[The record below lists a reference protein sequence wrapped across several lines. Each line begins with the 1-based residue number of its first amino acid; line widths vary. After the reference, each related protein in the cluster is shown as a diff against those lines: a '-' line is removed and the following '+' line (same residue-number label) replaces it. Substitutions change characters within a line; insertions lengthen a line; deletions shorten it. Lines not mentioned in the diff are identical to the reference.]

1 MQFRIDTSII
11 ELNFNF
17 FYRILLRFLIPV
29 ILLLSPNSIN
39 ACDISQLFIDR
50 SNILRSVNERNDALL
65 IFEKGRLTSVVSKK
79 LANKKTETRGNF
91 QLKLIE
97 LNKEELIL
105 RKIYQLETPVIST
118 AFSKFPE
125 LKKIPKIILAPKN
138 VYLFLNNDIDITNKC
153 YENMTIFI
161 KKGTL
166 KYAYKGNMNYWITEK
181 KIISSILENPQN
193 LINIKDEILIT
204 VASSDIKSIVDQI
217 DVKSIEKSPFLNNI
231 RVRNSEFGAY
241 ISEAII
247 PIFGYNLARQ
257 IKDGNDLHYLT
268 AFKASKNPT
277 FNSEKPK
284 YLFGLETGGQFTKLN
299 MGLDYPLSN
308 RSKLNLGIEFNDQT
322 LDLASASFSH
332 KQFLKNNNYLTF
344 RVGKLSQQDLGIL
357 LNNQN
362 YNLTNEAVLNLAG
375 YTSLVSD
382 CSSCIKSALTTG
394 FERHFTKWDSNF
406 GGNYLIQN
414 FSNKTENLTEVFWK
428 KKFKSRNSI
437 LLKIKHNI
445 ANNFASEF
453 KLSYT
458 IPLGGNNKLAYG
470 NTNANLTY
478 FSNDANRITDWLE
491 QDSNTIFMNTPNHLR
506 RNWNNY
512 INFD

>member
-1 MQFRIDTSII
+1 MQFRIDTSIK
-11 ELNFNF
+11 EVNFNF
-17 FYRILLRFLIPV
+17 FYRILLRLLIPI
-29 ILLLSPNSIN
+29 ILLVFPISIY
-39 ACDISQLFIDR
+39 ACDISQLFVDR

-65 IFEKGRLTSVVSKK
+65 VFEKGKLTSVISKK
-79 LANKKTETRGNF
+79 LVNKKTETRGNF

-97 LNKEELIL
+97 LDKEELIL

-166 KYAYKGNMNYWITEK
+166 KYAYKGNMNNWITEK
-181 KIISSILENPQN
+181 KIIASILENPQN

-231 RVRNSEFGAY
+231 RVRNSEFGAH

-268 AFKASKNPT
+268 AFKASKTPT
-277 FNSEKPK
+277 FNPEKPK

-308 RSKLNLGIEFNDQT
+308 RSKLNLGIEFNDQM
-322 LDLASASFSH
+322 LELASASLIH
-332 KQFLKNNNYLTF
+332 KQFLKNNNYLTL
-344 RVGKLSQQDLGIL
+344 RVGKLRQQDLGIL

-382 CSSCIKSALTTG
+382 CSSCIKSGLTTG

-458 IPLGGNNKLAYG
+458 IPLGGNNKLASG

-478 FSNDANRITDWLE
+478 LSNDANRITDWLE